1 MEYSESSVKLAVE
14 RELTIITPEDY
25 KLSQNY
31 PNPFNPTTTIQYT
44 LPMRD
49 KITVTVYNM
58 LGQEISFAKKANIIT
73 LVKLSNGQIEKRIFK
88 K

>member
-1 MEYSESSVKLAVE
+1 MVRLFLAYQAVADGGTYIQIMEYSKTSVKLSVE
-14 RELTIITPEDY
+14 RELTIITPDDY
-25 KLSQNY
+25 KLNQNY

-58 LGQEISFAKKANIIT
+58 LGDKK
-73 LVKLSNGQIEKRIFK
+73 LFD
-88 K
+88 